1 MSDNIPEWLKPYIKS
16 NSYIPTREDIEN
28 LDPQS
33 RKEMLL
39 KYTAL
44 NSGGEEEDKYAAFK
58 ARVDGSLTEVTAEM
72 LKGIT
77 SIWQYAFYYCRSLTS
92 ITIPNSVTSIG
103 DSAFFNCSNLTSV
116 EIPNSVTS
124 IGEYAFFN
132 CYNLTSI
139 EIPNGV
145 TRIAG
150 RTFYDCYKLTSIEIP
165 NGVTSIE
172 VGAFGQCTGLSS
184 VTVKSTT
191 PPTLGYS
198 IFYDVSQNLV
208 IYVPAES
215 VNAYKSA
222 SGWSSYADKI
232 QAIPNN

>member
-1 MSDNIPEWLKPYIKS
+1 MSDGFIIKRGGGGGDS
-16 NSYIPTREDIEN
+16 NT
-28 LDPQS
+28 
-33 RKEMLL
+33 
-39 KYTAL
+39 
-44 NSGGEEEDKYAAFK
+44 AFK
-58 ARVDGSLTEVTAEM
+58 ALVDKSITEVTADM
-72 LKGIT
+72 LQGAT
-77 SIWQYAFYYCRSLTS
+77 SIGEYAFCYCRSLTS

-103 DSAFFNCSNLTSV
+103 EYAFHNCANLSSV

-124 IGEYAFFN
+124 IGEYAFQN

-150 RTFYDCYKLTSIEIP
+150 RTFYNCYNLTSIEIP

-172 VGAFGQCTGLSS
+172 LYAFGQCTGLSS

-232 QAIPNN
+232 QAIPSD